1 MRKYLIG
8 ICVALVLVLTGYV
21 AIQGIQIGK
30 IQIMGISEI
39 KNRNES
45 LDNTLKRATK
55 LASTDFQQKKDSLDE
70 ELKAMQEQKE
80 EYEDTLATMTEY
92 QE

>member
-39 KNRNES
+39 KNRNEI

-55 LASTDFQQKKDSLDE
+55 LASTDFQQKKIH
-70 ELKAMQEQKE
+70 
-80 EYEDTLATMTEY
+80 
-92 QE
+92 